1 MMIKAGETG
10 IRALATE
17 RVKKLDKIAFGGR

>member
-1 MMIKAGETG
+1 MMSKAGKTG

-17 RVKKLDKIAFGGR
+17 RVKKLDKIGFGGR